1 MHVLQLSWEFPPHL
15 VGGMGRHVAELAP
28 ALAAAGLRVSVVTP
42 QLRGGP
48 DAEQLAPGL
57 NIYRIPMEYAPGADY
72 PHYVALCNREL
83 ERAALS
89 LQGSLGRFDLIHT
102 HDWLTAQSAARL
114 KHLWQ
119 TPLIATVHATE
130 RGRGRGIL
138 HGRAAQQIN
147 DQEWL
152 LTYEA
157 WRIIVCSQ
165 FMLGEVTDSFH
176 TPSDKIDVVPNGITL
191 IPDPFAASSDEE
203 RRTFRRRFLPDDA
216 YLVFYVGRIVAEKGL
231 QVLIEAWPQIM
242 AGANAHLIIA
252 GTGGYREILQAQA
265 EAAGLQDVIHF
276 AGFMSDEERD
286 KIYRVADVA
295 VFPSLYEPFGI
306 VALEASA
313 AGCPLVVSDAGG
325 LAEVVR
331 HGETGMIA
339 AAGDP
344 FALAAAVLDCLHEP
358 EQAQMRAAA
367 AFAEVQ
373 RAYTWDIIAAST
385 IQIYARVLAEWQAGN
400 WGK

>member
-28 ALAAAGLRVSVVTP
+28 ALAAAGLRVTVVTP
-42 QLRGGP
+42 QLRGGH
-48 DAEQLAPGL
+48 DAEQVGHGL
-57 NIYRIPMEYAPGADY
+57 NVYRIPIAHAPGADY
-72 PHYVALCNREL
+72 PHYVALCNQDL

-119 TPLIATVHATE
+119 IPLIATIHATE
-130 RGRGRGIL
+130 RGRGRGSL
-138 HGRAAQQIN
+138 YGRAAQQIH

-165 FMLGEVTDSFH
+165 FMLGEVTHSFH
-176 TPSDKIDVVPNGITL
+176 TPNDKIDVVPNGIT
-191 IPDPFAASSDEE
+191 ISPDPFTHSSDED
-203 RRTFRRRFLPDDA
+203 RRIFRRRFLPDDA

-231 QVLIEAWPQIM
+231 QVLIEAWPQVM
-242 AGANAHLIIA
+242 AGANARLLIA
-252 GTGGYREILQAQA
+252 GTGGYRDMLEAQA

-325 LAEVVR
+325 LGEVVR
-331 HGETGMIA
+331 HGETGLVA
-339 AAGDP
+339 HAGDP
-344 FALAAAVLDCLHEP
+344 VALATAVLDCLHEP
-358 EQAQMRAAA
+358 EQAQVRAAA
-367 AFAEVQ
+367 ALAEVQ
-373 RAYTWDIIAAST
+373 QTYPWDAIAITT
-385 IQIYARVLAEWQAGN
+385 IQIYERVLAEWQAGN
-400 WGK
+400 WGR